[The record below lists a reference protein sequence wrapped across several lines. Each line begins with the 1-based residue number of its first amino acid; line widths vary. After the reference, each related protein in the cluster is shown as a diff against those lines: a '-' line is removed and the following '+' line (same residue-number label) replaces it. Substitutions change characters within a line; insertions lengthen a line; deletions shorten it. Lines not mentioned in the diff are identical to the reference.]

1 MTSPSLMRETWHSK
15 PVHWDNPEGWDGE
28 GGEGVFGTG
37 DTCTPIAN
45 SRQYMAETT
54 TVL

>member
-1 MTSPSLMRETWHSK
+1 MHETGHSK

-28 GGEGVFGTG
+28 GGERWIQDMVTHVH
-37 DTCTPIAN
+37 PWLIQVN
-45 SRQYMAETT
+45 VWQKTT